1 MLLSAVR
8 LASMVDLK
16 GVHEGGGS
24 ARTTGAKLKENFR
37 FIMFDNG
44 GACMYS
50 VGDCGG
56 EGIPSGIFAK
66 KSVCIRV

>member
-16 GVHEGGGS
+16 GGGKS